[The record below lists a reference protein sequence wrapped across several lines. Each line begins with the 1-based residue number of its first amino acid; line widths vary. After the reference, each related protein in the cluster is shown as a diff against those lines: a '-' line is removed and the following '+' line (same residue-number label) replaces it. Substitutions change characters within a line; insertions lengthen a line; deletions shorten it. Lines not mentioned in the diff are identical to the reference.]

1 MRSSYPENVQ
11 EHGQQIAAIAYGLAV
26 IKNRLYKGKLDADR
40 IATLSVFH
48 DAAEVIAG
56 DLPTPVKYFNKKTK
70 KGFDEIEKFASE
82 RLFEM
87 LPEKLKEAFR
97 PIMFKQ
103 KSDEQLWKYVKY
115 ADIICNYIK
124 CLEELKMGNREFEKA
139 YRTVKARLGAIDDK
153 AVSYFIKNFIPSFSL
168 TLDELNS

>member
-1 MRSSYPENVQ
+1 MRNSYPENVQ
-11 EHGQQIAAIAYGLAV
+11 EHSQQVAAIAYGLAV
-26 IKNRLYKGKLDADR
+26 IKNRLYKGKLDANR
-40 IATLSVFH
+40 IATLGVFH
-48 DAAEVIAG
+48 DVAEVISG

-87 LPEKLKEAFR
+87 LPGKLKGTFK
-97 PIMFKQ
+97 PILFKQ
-103 KSDEQLWKYVKY
+103 KDEELWKYVKY

-139 YRTVKARLGAIDDK
+139 YRTVKARLDAIDDK
-153 AVSYFIKNFIPSFSL
+153 AVSYFVKNFIPSFSL